1 MEIEDLLPSQP
12 VVILEMPTPHNTS
25 TNDKVATLEP
35 EVRDRVYLASGY
47 AGILENRDRNEAF
60 NFFI

>member
-1 MEIEDLLPSQP
+1 
-12 VVILEMPTPHNTS
+12 MPTPHNTS